1 MKKVLSHL
9 VVLSISLLCPV
20 ILIGGNYL
28 MERNRPYVLPSKE
41 KEKLKR
47 LHYSDFYT
55 ENDSLFHEQIK
66 TTD

>member
-28 MERNRPYVLPSKE
+28 MEKKAQPFIQSE
-41 KEKLKR
+41 KIEKLER
-47 LHYSDFYT
+47 LNYSNFYT
-55 ENDSLFHEQIK
+55 ENDSLYSDEIQ
-66 TTD
+66 

>member
-28 MERNRPYVLPSKE
+28 MEKNRMYVLPSKE
-41 KEKLKR
+41 TEKSKR

-55 ENDSLFHEQIK
+55 ENDSLFNDIIK
-66 TTD
+66 TN

>member
-28 MERNRPYVLPSKE
+28 MEKNRLYVVPSKE
-41 KEKLKR
+41 IEKSKR

-55 ENDSLFHEQIK
+55 ENDSLFNEHIK
-66 TTD
+66 N